1 MFLIIL
7 TFISAISISLIAA
20 GYSII
25 GLATLF
31 AGAATPIIAMG
42 SALEVG
48 KLVAASW
55 LYHNWRRNIPKS
67 LKAYLFTSIIVLI
80 FITSVGIFGFLSKAH
95 LDQVKPTAGNTEQI
109 ALIDKKIKQEEKIIE
124 RAEKTLAQL
133 DKALDVYIDKEYV
146 SRGLKE
152 RNKQKEERDL
162 LNKSIDESMAKIA
175 DLNNSKSSINIEQLK
190 LEADVGP
197 LKYVAEL
204 IYGDN
209 AKDHFDSA
217 VRIIILILIFVF
229 DPLAVLLLIA
239 SQYTFNWAREQKGGG
254 SLPPK
259 SDPDNSPTSP
269 TPGYTDEEWDQAHRE
284 NYEFDRAKVIDANEP
299 PEIVEPEEP
308 KEKEKT
314 TSELLMEGFK
324 EEQEQRAIEEQNEE
338 WADMYAQADNT
349 LPKDSVA
356 EQIEDETL
364 KELSNL
370 DKWNEWVEKANE
382 EAEKNPEEPKK
393 ELPDTKNRIFY
404 SAEVEDQKKTPEGIN
419 YMKKEGNKQVR
430 KTSTPKS

>member
-1 MFLIIL
+1 MFLTLL
-7 TFISAISISLIAA
+7 TFISAIAISLIAA
-20 GYSII
+20 GYSIL

-31 AGAATPIIAMG
+31 AGAAVPIIAMG

-55 LYHNWRRNIPKS
+55 LYHNWRSDIPKS
-67 LKAYLFTSIIVLI
+67 LKAYLFTAIIVLI

-95 LDQVKPTAGNTEQI
+95 LDQVKPTAGNQEQI
-109 ALIDKKIKQEEKIIE
+109 LLIDKKIKQEEMIIE
-124 RAEKTLAQL
+124 RAERTLNQL

-152 RNKQKEERDL
+152 RKKQKEEREL
-162 LNKSIDESMAKIA
+162 LNKSIDEAMAKIA

-239 SQYTFNWAREQKGGG
+239 ANI
-254 SLPPK
+254 SLNQWRDKRDENK
-259 SDPDNSPTSP
+259 SDTMERALKRIEVLEGRNKRLKIYKDLTKEFGDNPD
-269 TPGYTDEEWDQAHRE
+269 
-284 NYEFDRAKVIDANEP
+284 
-299 PEIVEPEEP
+299 EI
-308 KEKEKT
+308 KLKL
-314 TSELLMEGFK
+314 S
-324 EEQEQRAIEEQNEE
+324 
-338 WADMYAQADNT
+338 
-349 LPKDSVA
+349 
-356 EQIEDETL
+356 QIYDW
-364 KELSNL
+364 NN
-370 DKWNEWVEKANE
+370 DKN
-382 EAEKNPEEPKK
+382 
-393 ELPDTKNRIFY
+393 
-404 SAEVEDQKKTPEGIN
+404 
-419 YMKKEGNKQVR
+419 
-430 KTSTPKS
+430 

>member
-1 MFLIIL
+1 MFLTLL
-7 TFISAISISLIAA
+7 TFISAIAISLIAA
-20 GYSII
+20 GYSIL

-31 AGAATPIIAMG
+31 AGAAVPIIAMG

-55 LYHNWRRNIPKS
+55 LYHNWRSDIPKS
-67 LKAYLFTSIIVLI
+67 LKAYLFTAIIVLI

-95 LDQVKPTAGNTEQI
+95 LDQVKPTAGNQEQI
-109 ALIDKKIKQEEKIIE
+109 LLIDKKIKQEEMIIE
-124 RAEKTLAQL
+124 RAERTLNQL

-162 LNKSIDESMAKIA
+162 LNKSIDEAMEKIA
-175 DLNNSKSSINIEQLK
+175 NLNNSKSSINIEQLK

-239 SQYTFNWAREQKGGG
+239 ANI
-254 SLPPK
+254 SLNQWRDK
-259 SDPDNSPTSP
+259 RDERK
-269 TPGYTDEEWDQAHRE
+269 TDTM
-284 NYEFDRAKVIDANEP
+284 DRALKRIEVLENRNRRLKIYKDLTKDFGDNP
-299 PEIVEPEEP
+299 DEI
-308 KEKEKT
+308 KLKL
-314 TSELLMEGFK
+314 S
-324 EEQEQRAIEEQNEE
+324 
-338 WADMYAQADNT
+338 
-349 LPKDSVA
+349 
-356 EQIEDETL
+356 QIYDW
-364 KELSNL
+364 NN
-370 DKWNEWVEKANE
+370 DKN
-382 EAEKNPEEPKK
+382 
-393 ELPDTKNRIFY
+393 
-404 SAEVEDQKKTPEGIN
+404 
-419 YMKKEGNKQVR
+419 
-430 KTSTPKS
+430 